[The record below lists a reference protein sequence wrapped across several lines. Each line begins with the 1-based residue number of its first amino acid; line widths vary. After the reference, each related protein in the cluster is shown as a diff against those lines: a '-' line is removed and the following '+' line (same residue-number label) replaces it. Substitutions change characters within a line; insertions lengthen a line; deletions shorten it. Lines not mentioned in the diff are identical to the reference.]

1 MDTDSEPDFE
11 VAKYPVTLD
20 LPGGDA
26 ASICDAQMAIR
37 REFRDSVKWKKLR
50 CRKVSLLSE
59 ADKGSVYILEVGHT
73 VEFDWTWEGS
83 IAFRPLTLKE
93 FEQGQKNY
101 FDDETP
107 EVEDSIL
114 WSGEILEVDETNGR
128 LFVSVF
134 DSEHPP
140 TTGSFYVRPFEFLA
154 FLNAIYNEPAF
165 EEFRS
170 LLPGRLLAAGGNVHP
185 SVEEHVPV
193 GLPHLNDWWRHSWSG
208 LWGPPGTGK
217 TYTTGQ
223 QVARCLADPGER
235 FLIVS

>member
-83 IAFRPLTLKE
+83 IAFGCNRFGYNLDLIDLILSFP
-93 FEQGQKNY
+93 KNHC
-101 FDDETP
+101 F
-107 EVEDSIL
+107 S
-114 WSGEILEVDETNGR
+114 
-128 LFVSVF
+128 
-134 DSEHPP
+134 
-140 TTGSFYVRPFEFLA
+140 
-154 FLNAIYNEPAF
+154 
-165 EEFRS
+165 
-170 LLPGRLLAAGGNVHP
+170 
-185 SVEEHVPV
+185 
-193 GLPHLNDWWRHSWSG
+193 
-208 LWGPPGTGK
+208 
-217 TYTTGQ
+217 
-223 QVARCLADPGER
+223 
-235 FLIVS
+235 